1 MRYPV
6 VNNEHG
12 MFHLLVVLFQKH
24 IACWFIFSGDWS
36 AFMPEQYFIL
46 LKRSSID
53 FLDATSSAL
62 VSRRAVVDSFISIDL
77 MRLER
82 VSDIRIRISEA
93 FRVIEFIVLKL
104 IIL

>member
-1 MRYPV
+1 
-6 VNNEHG
+6 
-12 MFHLLVVLFQKH
+12 
-24 IACWFIFSGDWS
+24 
-36 AFMPEQYFIL
+36 MPEQYFIL